1 MNDRAPSKQ
10 ALLQRQRA
18 TRVQEKTLPDQ
29 VRTAYGQVPI
39 ELSDLASDDPQLA
52 QIRESARASFVKHDR
67 LTEEELNTLPVDEAV
82 AVAVQRLRDQAA
94 SLKQQADSLAT
105 EDRAS
110 ANASHKPP
118 RTVRR

>member
-18 TRVQEKTLPDQ
+18 TRVLEKTLPDQ
-29 VRTAYGQVPI
+29 VRTAYGHVPV
-39 ELSDLASDDPQLA
+39 ELSDLSSDDPQLA
-52 QIRESARASFVKHDR
+52 QMRESARASLIKHDR
-67 LTEEELNTLPVDEAV
+67 LTQEELNTLPIEEAID
-82 AVAVQRLRDQAA
+82 VAVQRLRDQAA
-94 SLKQQADSLAT
+94 GLQHQADLLAT

-110 ANASHKPP
+110 ANASHRPP